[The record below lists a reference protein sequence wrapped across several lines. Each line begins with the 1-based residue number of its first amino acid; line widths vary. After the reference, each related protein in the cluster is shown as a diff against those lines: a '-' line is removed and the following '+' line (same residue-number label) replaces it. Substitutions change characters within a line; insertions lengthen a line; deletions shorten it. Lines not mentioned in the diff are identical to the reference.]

1 VGSPDASRRRGGAAS
16 AIRQP
21 RSVYLPPCDPT
32 ACFARSLCPLERCAS
47 RDRIGDAAIASVG
60 CAWRRAGRSAL
71 PARCAWAP
79 ALARLPLS
87 GFSSAM
93 VAVPAST
100 SSLLWL
106 TSDGPSGRGRRCVWA
121 VAQVRVRYRRAPADC
136 CFCVGV
142 ALLKGPFGRP
152 GPNHG
157 GFESLP
163 AAWFVRGKRRSRQP
177 SDFPRTFTPGLAST
191 ESSRRAQCEA

>member
-1 VGSPDASRRRGGAAS
+1 MSGRGRMQVSTGGRAPVSQVAHSGADTRKLAYARRWMASLCSGPCSRRIGATRLQPHEGVDPRG
-16 AIRQP
+16 RREKQ
-21 RSVYLPPCDPT
+21 V
-32 ACFARSLCPLERCAS
+32 PL
-47 RDRIGDAAIASVG
+47 
-60 CAWRRAGRSAL
+60 
-71 PARCAWAP
+71 
-79 ALARLPLS
+79 LS

-121 VAQVRVRYRRAPADC
+121 VAQVRVRCRRAPADC
-136 CFCVGV
+136 CFCVGL

-191 ESSRRAQCEA
+191 ESSRRAPCEA